1 MPGTR
6 YTRSGAAAQGP
17 CIYMVRYF
25 REYYRRSSRELQRLE
40 SLSRSPVR
48 RLLSPATLAPS
59 CLLRPGRA
67 LPTPRPIQTHTILAH
82 ASQQAAAQAAQPAI
96 MAFSVR
102 CAAQQPHHLGGLVC
116 AATATVLG
124 LCALLRDA
132 QRTGHDPRVR
142 ARGIG
147 CRSCCSAPPG
157 LCSRAAKS
165 PPGAHRPAQLAASRS
180 AGAAAVAGEQPEL
193 ACAFVSAAGAQ
204 HPQAR
209 RAPPGEL

>member
-1 MPGTR
+1 MSGTR
-6 YTRSGAAAQGP
+6 YARSGAAVSGP
-17 CIYMVRYF
+17 VMVRVNYGQVLS
-25 REYYRRSSRELQRLE
+25 RVLPPLQSRASKARVALPQSGPSPSRSSD
-40 SLSRSPVR
+40 
-48 RLLSPATLAPS
+48 LSPFMP
-59 CLLRPGRA
+59 
-67 LPTPRPIQTHTILAH
+67 PTPRPRSPDPTTYSDAH
-82 ASQQAAAQAAQPAI
+82 DARARITAI

-132 QRTGHDPRVR
+132 QRTGNDPRVR

-147 CRSCCSAPPG
+147 CRSCRSAPPG

-165 PPGAHRPAQLAASRS
+165 PPGAHRPAQMAASHS
-180 AGAAAVAGEQPEL
+180 AAAAAVAGEQAEL
-193 ACAFVSAAGAQ
+193 ACAFVLAAGAQ